1 MEKQVVYYIYT
12 TVIYLAQ
19 KCHTSI
25 KASQA
30 CTEEPQNSPY
40 SEKTS
45 VKTLTIQK
53 TVKIVT
59 RLRNLVMF
67 FNLFWQLTV

>member
-1 MEKQVVYYIYT
+1 MEKHIY

-19 KCHTSI
+19 KCHTR
-25 KASQA
+25 KASQV
-30 CTEEPQNSPY
+30 CTEEPKNSPY

-59 RLRNLVMF
+59 
-67 FNLFWQLTV
+67 

>member
-1 MEKQVVYYIYT
+1 MEKQVVYLY

-30 CTEEPQNSPY
+30 CTEEPKNSPY

-53 TVKIVT
+53 TVKIIT
-59 RLRNLVMF
+59 
-67 FNLFWQLTV
+67 

>member
-1 MEKQVVYYIYT
+1 MEKQVVYYIQ
-12 TVIYLAQ
+12 VIYLAQ
-19 KCHTSI
+19 KCHISI

-30 CTEEPQNSPY
+30 CTEEPKNSPY

-53 TVKIVT
+53 TVKIIT
-59 RLRNLVMF
+59 
-67 FNLFWQLTV
+67 